1 MAVEHVSVTVQDDFV
16 ARQTRAKPIPALAE
30 LIWNGLDSDAKNVN
44 VEFVRSDL
52 AGGLSRIAVY
62 DDGDGF
68 PRSDAAELFGYLGG
82 SWKRITRVTR
92 RDRRI
97 VHGQEGRGRY
107 KAFSLGQ
114 AVRWQVCYKSEHGNR
129 AFDIELRASDL
140 TDVSISDEVPAP
152 DRSSGVVVTIDNIRR
167 DFKVFGS
174 EEGIQELNEIFALY
188 LINYKNVSISI
199 GGVRLD
205 PEAAVAS
212 QHRCALPAIS
222 LEDGTQHEVELH
234 IIEWRR
240 DSKRTLYLCSAE
252 GFPLD
257 QVETRF
263 HVPGFSFS
271 AYLKSKYVERLQ
283 NEERIGLAEMDQ
295 LLSQS
300 VENARSK
307 IKDYFRERAA
317 ERAQAV
323 VDAWKAA
330 DVYPY
335 RGEPKTSVEK
345 VERQMFD
352 IVAVHVQEIAP
363 DIGEVST
370 KTKALH
376 LRMLRSAIERGPE
389 ELQTILREV
398 LDLPAKQQKELAALL
413 QETTLSAIITTAK
426 TVADRLKFISA
437 LESIVFSPETKGRIK
452 ERTQLHRIL
461 AENTWVFGEEYNLW
475 VSDQDL
481 KRVLERHK
489 KHLDPE
495 ILIDEPVKVVG
506 KKRGIIDLMFSRV
519 TRRHRA
525 NDMEHMVVELK
536 APSVKIGSAAI
547 TQAKTY
553 AIAVLADDRFKTVK
567 GIKWHFWLVSNAY
580 DEYALNEIESGP
592 DPERRLIMK
601 RENVVVGIKTWG
613 ELIEENR
620 ARLQFFQEHLQHT
633 ADESAAIKFLQE
645 KHSKF
650 LEGVIVEDDL
660 ESDQI
665 PRIDLEDCVENP
677 TSEPA
682 YTQIIPLNEQ
692 PSDLGA

>member
-1 MAVEHVSVTVQDDFV
+1 MAVEHISVAVQGDFV

-30 LIWNGLDSDAKNVN
+30 LIWNGLDGDASRIH
-44 VEFVRSDL
+44 VEFAHEDL
-52 AGGLSRIAVY
+52 AGGLSRIAIY
-62 DDGDGF
+62 DDGEGF
-68 PRSDAAELFGYLGG
+68 ARSDAAALFGNLGG
-82 SWKRITRVTR
+82 SWKRHTRHTR
-92 RDRRI
+92 HAKRMI
-97 VHGQEGRGRY
+97 HGQEGRGRY
-107 KAFSLGQ
+107 KAFALGQ
-114 AVRWQVCYKSEHGNR
+114 SVRWKVCYKAPDGNR
-129 AFDIELRASDL
+129 AFDIELLDADL
-140 TDVSISDEVPAP
+140 TDVTIGEEAPAP
-152 DRSSGVVVTIDNIRR
+152 DRPTGVVVTIDDIRR
-167 DFKVFGS
+167 DFKALQS
-174 EEGIQELNEIFALY
+174 EEGLQELSEIFALY
-188 LINYKNVSISI
+188 LINYQNVAISI
-199 GGVRLD
+199 GGQRLD
-205 PEAAVAS
+205 PEAAIAS
-212 QHRCALPAIS
+212 QHQCSLPPIM
-222 LEDGTQHEVELH
+222 LDDGVEYPVELH
-234 IIEWRR
+234 IIEWRS
-240 DSKRTLYLCSAE
+240 DTKRTLYLCSAE

-271 AYLKSKYVERLQ
+271 AYLKSPYVERIH
-283 NEERIGLAEMDQ
+283 NEERIALAEMDP
-295 LLSQS
+295 LLNGA
-300 VENARSK
+300 VDRARHA

-317 ERAQAV
+317 ERAQTV

-330 DVYPY
+330 DIYPY
-335 RGEPKTSVEK
+335 RGEPQTTVEK
-345 VERQMFD
+345 AERQMFD

-363 DIGEVST
+363 DIGEVSA

-389 ELQTILREV
+389 ELQMILKEV

-413 QETTLSAIITTAK
+413 QETTLSAIITAAK
-426 TVADRLKFISA
+426 TVGDRLKFIAA
-437 LESIVFSPETKGRIK
+437 LENIVFDPETKGRIK

-489 KHLDPE
+489 KHLDPA
-495 ILIDEPVKVVG
+495 ISIDAPVKVIG

-519 TRRHRA
+519 TKRHRA

-536 APSVKIGSAAI
+536 APKVSIGAAEI

-553 AIAVLADDRFKTVK
+553 ALAVLGDDRFKTVK

-580 DEYALNEIESGP
+580 NEYAFNEIEGGP

-601 RENVVVGIKTWG
+601 RDNVIVGIKTWG

-633 ADESAAIKFLQE
+633 ADESAAIRFLQE

-650 LEGVIVEDDL
+650 LEGVIVEDEADAAA
-660 ESDQI
+660 EGPS
-665 PRIDLEDCVENP
+665 
-677 TSEPA
+677 PA
-682 YTQIIPLNEQ
+682 NGSANACEEVATEIQAAKRAQQ
-692 PSDLGA
+692 PA